1 MIRSK
6 VENDLLKQSNFF
18 SIDQFVPQIPE
29 SAHPVTSDPSK
40 EVLQDQ
46 DDPRARTAQ
55 TKHAPARHIKQLH
68 QDSLPFAYYVQHNRV
83 GVYLLREIVVSCKNA
98 CLCQLRALA
107 SSCNELT
114 PLGNFQQVGVL
125 AERRFLQKSSLL
137 LSSMHP
143 LQASPHD
150 FYICCTLN
158 IIPSN
163 FTLFS
168 AVSM

>member
-68 QDSLPFAYYVQHNRV
+68 QDSLPLTMYNITVSVYTYYAKSLFRARTRAYVSYVHLQARATSS
-83 GVYLLREIVVSCKNA
+83 LL
-98 CLCQLRALA
+98 LG
-107 SSCNELT
+107 T
-114 PLGNFQQVGVL
+114 PSKQE
-125 AERRFLQKSSLL
+125 ERRFLQKSSLL